1 MNPLLDRLQPY
12 PFERLARL
20 KAGLT
25 PPAHLDHIA
34 LSMGEPQH
42 PTPDLIKDALANHL
56 ASLTQYPA
64 TKGLLELRCVIAKWL
79 TRRFKLPAEAIDPE
93 HQILPCSG
101 TREAL
106 FALAQALIDPTRAA
120 RVVMPNP
127 FYQIYEGAAL
137 LAGGTPTFLQTTR
150 ETDYLPD
157 FDAVPDALWNECQLV
172 YLCSPGN
179 PTGAILPATG
189 MAKLMNLAE
198 KFDFVVASD
207 ECYSEL
213 YMDENNPPQGLLEVA
228 HSMGNTDFKRCIVF
242 HSLSKRSNA
251 PGLRSGFIAGDKA
264 LMSPFLR
271 YRTYH
276 GAALSIPVQYA
287 SMAAWGDE
295 QHVIANRA
303 LYREKFKHVAEILGH
318 VMTIKLPPAGFYL
331 WPDIGGDDQ
340 RFARDLFAQEH
351 VTILPGSFLSREA
364 QGLNPGHS
372 HVRLALVAPLDQCR
386 EAAHRITRFVLSNPS
401 FQTSTCH

>member
-25 PPAHLDHIA
+25 PPSHLDHIA

-42 PTPDLIKDALANHL
+42 PTPDLIKEALAHHL
-56 ASLTQYPA
+56 DSLTQYPA
-64 TKGLLELRCVIAKWL
+64 TKGLLELRAVIAEWL
-79 TRRFKLPAEAIDPE
+79 CRRFKLPTGAIDPE

-106 FALAQALIDPTRAA
+106 F
-120 RVVMPNP
+120 
-127 FYQIYEGAAL
+127 
-137 LAGGTPTFLQTTR
+137 
-150 ETDYLPD
+150 
-157 FDAVPDALWNECQLV
+157 DAVPDAIWNECQLV

-179 PTGAILPATG
+179 PTGAILPATE
-189 MAKLMNLAE
+189 MAKLLDLAE

-213 YMDENNPPQGLLEVA
+213 YNDEQNPPEGLLEVA
-228 HSMGNTDFKRCIVF
+228 HGMGNTAFKRCIVF

-251 PGLRSGFIAGDKA
+251 PGLRSGFIAGDA
-264 LMSPFLR
+264 DLMTPFLR

-276 GAALSIPVQYA
+276 GAALSIPVQHA
-287 SMAAWGDE
+287 SIAAWCDE
-295 QHVIANRA
+295 NHVGANRA
-303 LYREKFKHVAEILGH
+303 LYREKFKAVAEILSS
-318 VMTIKLPPAGFYL
+318 VMEIEIPPAGFYL

-340 RFARDLFAQEH
+340 RFARDLFAKEH
-351 VTILPGSFLSREA
+351 LTVLPGSFLSREA
-364 QGLNPGHS
+364 DGMNPGQS
-372 HVRLALVAPLDQCR
+372 HIRLALVAPLDQCL
-386 EAAHRITRFVLSNPS
+386 EAAHRITRFIHLNPS
-401 FQTSTCH
+401 F